1 MSFDRRKYIYTAVAA
16 IVAAATL
23 YVTYSLVRYGSPMEK
38 SQNEY
43 LVEANRLHNDSL
55 YEAAV
60 EPYMKAGNFNAQH
73 SLVNYNTAM
82 NTIMK
87 NYPQLDKVFNDDG
100 YQLEAA
106 VDSALV
112 GAAKRLAVAGDA
124 QPDTAKY
131 SSVFHNMGVTN
142 HMRGELEAAANAYK
156 EALRK
161 NPADEDARYN
171 LAVILHQ
178 MKNNQ
183 NNQDQQQQQQEE
195 EKEQEQQQDQQQ
207 QEQQQQEQEKEQQQ
221 QQQEEQQEQ
230 QSQEQQQQQQ
240 QQSESGEEDDK
251 EKMEQMLKALMQD
264 EREIREKME
273 ELEKAKSNSRS
284 IEKNW

>member
-1 MSFDRRKYIYTAVAA
+1 MSFDRRKYIYTVVAA

-112 GAAKRLAVAGDA
+112 GATKRLAVAGDA

-183 NNQDQQQQQQEE
+183 NNQDQQQQQQEDQ
-195 EKEQEQQQDQQQ
+195 KEQEQQQDQQQ

-221 QQQEEQQEQ
+221 QQEEQQEQ
-230 QSQEQQQQQQ
+230 QNQEQQQQQQ

-264 EREIREKME
+264 EKEIREKME

>member
-1 MSFDRRKYIYTAVAA
+1 MSFDKRKYIFTAVAA
-16 IVAAATL
+16 IIAAATL
-23 YVTYSLVRYGSPMEK
+23 YVIYSLVRYGSPMEK

-60 EPYMKAGNFNAQH
+60 EPYMKAGNFNGQQ
-73 SLVNYNTAM
+73 SLVNYNTAV

-87 NYPQLDKVFNDDG
+87 NYPQLGKVFNDDG

-106 VDSALV
+106 VDSALQ
-112 GAAKRLAVAGDA
+112 GAVKRLAVAGDA

-183 NNQDQQQQQQEE
+183 NQQQQQE
-195 EKEQEQQQDQQQ
+195 Q
-207 QEQQQQEQEKEQQQ
+207 QEQQQQEQQQSQPQEQGMSKENAEQILQALQEDEKQTQEKVKEQQAQ
-221 QQQEEQQEQ
+221 
-230 QSQEQQQQQQ
+230 
-240 QQSESGEEDDK
+240 
-251 EKMEQMLKALMQD
+251 
-264 EREIREKME
+264 
-273 ELEKAKSNSRS
+273 KAKRYRV
-284 IEKNW
+284 EKDW

>member
-1 MSFDRRKYIYTAVAA
+1 MAVAV
-16 IVAAATL
+16 ILAAATL
-23 YVTYSLVRYGSPMEK
+23 YVTYSLVRYGTPMEK

-60 EPYMKAGNFNAQH
+60 EPYMKAGNFNAQQ
-73 SLVNYNTAM
+73 SLVNYNTAV
-82 NTIMK
+82 NTIIK
-87 NYPQLDKVFNDDG
+87 NYAQLNKVFNDDG
-100 YQLEAA
+100 YQLEAD

-112 GAAKRLAVAGDA
+112 GATKRLAVAGDA

-183 NNQDQQQQQQEE
+183 NNQDQQQQQENQQ
-195 EKEQEQQQDQQQ
+195 EQEQQQQQNQQDQQDQQQ
-207 QEQQQQEQEKEQQQ
+207 QEQEEQKQ
-221 QQQEEQQEQ
+221 QQQEEQQN
-230 QSQEQQQQQQ
+230 QQQQ
-240 QQSESGEEDDK
+240 QQSEEEDDK

>member
-23 YVTYSLVRYGSPMEK
+23 YVTYSLVRYGTPMEK

-60 EPYMKAGNFNAQH
+60 EPYMKAGNFNAQQ

-100 YQLEAA
+100 YQLEGA
-106 VDSALV
+106 VDSALL
-112 GAAKRLAVAGDA
+112 GATKRLAVAGDA

-221 QQQEEQQEQ
+221 QQEQQNQEQ
-230 QSQEQQQQQQ
+230 QQQQQQQQ

-264 EREIREKME
+264 EKEIREKME

>member
-16 IVAAATL
+16 ILVAATL
-23 YVTYSLVRYGSPMEK
+23 YVTYSLVRYGNPMEK

-60 EPYMKAGNFNAQH
+60 EPYMKAGNFNAQQ
-73 SLVNYNTAM
+73 SLVNYNTAV

-87 NYPQLDKVFNDDG
+87 NYAQLNKVFNDDG
-100 YQLEAA
+100 YQLEAG

-112 GAAKRLAVAGDA
+112 GATKRLAVAGDA

-142 HMRGELEAAANAYK
+142 HMRGELEAAVNAYK

-183 NNQDQQQQQQEE
+183 NNQDQQQQQENQQ
-195 EKEQEQQQDQQQ
+195 EQEQQQQQNQQDQQDQ
-207 QEQQQQEQEKEQQQ
+207 QQQQQEQEKEQKQ
-221 QQQEEQQEQ
+221 QQQEEQRN
-230 QSQEQQQQQQ
+230 QQQQQ
-240 QQSESGEEDDK
+240 QQSEEEDDK

>member
-23 YVTYSLVRYGSPMEK
+23 YVTYSLVRYGTPMEK

-60 EPYMKAGNFNAQH
+60 EPYMKAGNFNAQQ

-100 YQLEAA
+100 YQLEGA

-112 GAAKRLAVAGDA
+112 GATKRLAVAGDA

-221 QQQEEQQEQ
+221 QQEQQNQEQ
-230 QSQEQQQQQQ
+230 QQQQQQQQ

-264 EREIREKME
+264 EKEIREKME

>member
-1 MSFDRRKYIYTAVAA
+1 MSFDKRKYIYTAV
-16 IVAAATL
+16 VVVLAAATL
-23 YVTYSLVRYGSPMEK
+23 YVIYSLVRYGTPMEK

-60 EPYMKAGNFNAQH
+60 EPYLKAGNFNGQQ
-73 SLVNYNTAM
+73 SLVNYNTAV

-87 NYPQLDKVFNDDG
+87 SYPQLSKVFNDDG

-106 VDSALV
+106 VDSALQ
-112 GAAKRLAVAGDA
+112 GAVKRLAVAGDA

-131 SSVFHNMGVTN
+131 SSVFHNMGVTS

-171 LAVILHQ
+171 LAVIMHQ

-183 NNQDQQQQQQEE
+183 NQ
-195 EKEQEQQQDQQQ
+195 QQQ
-207 QEQQQQEQEKEQQQ
+207 QEQQQE
-221 QQQEEQQEQ
+221 QEEQQ
-230 QSQEQQQQQQ
+230 QEQQQ